1 LFFCYYLD
9 YRLII
14 GQNPVFLQDQARKI
28 WLMTIKIF
36 NSMGRKKEPLQTRL
50 PGKVGLYVCGVTVYD
65 FSHIGHARVMVVFD
79 AIVRHLRARGLA
91 VTYVR
96 NYTDID
102 DKIIRRANELEI
114 SITELTEKYIQA
126 FQEDMGELG
135 IAAPDIEPKAT
146 EHLAEMQVMIGQL
159 IDNGLA
165 YESGGDVYYAVDR
178 FSKYGLLSGKNLA
191 DLVAGS
197 RVDVNT
203 QKNNPL
209 DFVLWKGAK
218 PGEPQWPS
226 PWGPGRPGWH
236 IECSAMSSK
245 YLGESF
251 DIHGGGRDL
260 IFPHHENEIAQSE
273 GASGHDW
280 VRYWLHNGFVN
291 VISDAGEREKMSKSL
306 GNFFTIRDLL
316 KAYRGE
322 VLRVFILNNHYRSPL
337 DFSFG
342 LLNGARGGLDRLY
355 SALDGAANLLGSL
368 PTVTAIDPDAEI
380 GKPLVSAVDKFFA
393 AMDDDFNTPQAVAVL
408 FELAKKLNLVL
419 VEPDGGDKKAVVSEH
434 VRILRGLGAIIGM
447 GQAEPVEHF
456 QFAPQ
461 VNLSTGDAEGEGN
474 LTSEQ
479 IADLISKRAAA
490 RADKDFAESDRIR
503 DELAAKG
510 IALLDSKEGTTWRR
524 N

>member
-1 LFFCYYLD
+1 
-9 YRLII
+9 
-14 GQNPVFLQDQARKI
+14 
-28 WLMTIKIF
+28 MTIQIF
-36 NSMGRKKEPLQTRL
+36 NSLGRKKEPLETL
-50 PGKVGLYVCGVTVYD
+50 VAGKVGIYVCGVTVYD
-65 FSHIGHARVMVVFD
+65 YSHIGHARVMVVFD
-79 AIVRHLRARGLA
+79 TIVRHLKARGFA

-102 DKIIRRANELEI
+102 DKIINRANELSI
-114 SITELTEKYIQA
+114 SIGELTKKYIKA
-126 FQEDMGELG
+126 FQEDMGQLG
-135 IAAPDIEPKAT
+135 MDDPDIEPRAT
-146 EHLAEMQVMIGQL
+146 DHLSEMQSMIEKL
-159 IDNGLA
+159 IANGLA

-178 FSKYGLLSGKNLA
+178 FKKYGLLSGKNLA
-191 DLVAGS
+191 DLVSGA
-197 RVDVNT
+197 RVDINE
-203 QKNNPL
+203 QKQNPL

-291 VISDAGEREKMSKSL
+291 VVSDQGEREKMSKSL

-342 LLNGARGGLDRLY
+342 LLNAARGGLDRIY
-355 SALDGAANLLGSL
+355 SALDGAKKILVSL
-368 PTVTAIDPDAEI
+368 PASVVVTPQSEA
-380 GKPLVSAVDKFFA
+380 GKPLLADVEKFYA
-393 AMDDDFNTPQAVAVL
+393 AMDDDFNTPKAVAVL

-419 VEPDGGDKKAVVSEH
+419 LKPDSEEKRSQVLHHVEV
-434 VRILRGLGAIIGM
+434 LRGLGTILGLA
-447 GQAEPVEHF
+447 QFDPLDHF
-456 QFAPQ
+456 QFAPE
-461 VNLSTGDAEGEGN
+461 VNLTNVDNQDDGDKEAGLST
-474 LTSEQ
+474 EQ
-479 IADLISKRAAA
+479 IEALINRRSVA
-490 RADKDFAESDRIR
+490 RKDKNFAESDRIR
-503 DELAAKG
+503 DELASSG
-510 IALLDSKEGTTWRR
+510 ITVLDSKEGTTWRR

>member
-1 LFFCYYLD
+1 
-9 YRLII
+9 
-14 GQNPVFLQDQARKI
+14 
-28 WLMTIKIF
+28 MTIQIF
-36 NSMGRKKEPLQTRL
+36 NSMGRKKEPLATRE

-79 AIVRHLRARGLA
+79 SIVRHLRARGLA

-102 DKIIRRANELEI
+102 DKIINRANELGVE
-114 SITELTEKYIQA
+114 ITELTEKYIQA
-126 FQEDMGELG
+126 FQEDMGYLG
-135 IAAPDIEPKAT
+135 NIPPDIEPKAT
-146 EHLAEMQVMIGQL
+146 EHLAQMQDMIATL
-159 IDNGLA
+159 IANGIA

-178 FSKYGLLSGKNLA
+178 FKKYGLLSGKNLA
-191 DLVAGS
+191 DLVSGS
-197 RVDVNT
+197 RVEVNT
-203 QKNNPL
+203 QKQNPL

-236 IECSAMSSK
+236 IECSAMSSQ
-245 YLGESF
+245 YLGASF

-322 VLRVFILNNHYRSPL
+322 VLRLFILNSHYRSPL
-337 DFSFG
+337 DFSFT
-342 LLNGARGGLDRLY
+342 LLNAARGGLDRLY
-355 SALDGAANLLGSL
+355 SALEGAEKLLGTLPPLSFVVPEEERDNSL
-368 PTVTAIDPDAEI
+368 VAEI
-380 GKPLVSAVDKFFA
+380 DKFFA
-393 AMDDDFNTPQAVAVL
+393 VMDDDFNTPKAVAVL
-408 FELAKKLNLVL
+408 FELTKKLNLL
-419 VEPDGGDKKAVVSEH
+419 SAKGGGESRAELLNH
-434 VRILRGLGAIIGM
+434 VRIIRGLGAIIGI
-447 GQAEPVEHF
+447 GQGSPVEHF
-456 QFAPQ
+456 QFEPE
-461 VNLSTGDAEGEGN
+461 VNLANVDAAGEVKKGDTA
-474 LTSEQ
+474 LDSQQ
-479 IADLISKRAAA
+479 IETLIAQRAVA
-490 RADKDFAESDRIR
+490 RSNKDFAESDRIR
-503 DELAAKG
+503 DQLAVQG
-510 IALLDSKEGTTWRR
+510 IVLLDSKDGTTWRR

>member
-1 LFFCYYLD
+1 
-9 YRLII
+9 
-14 GQNPVFLQDQARKI
+14 
-28 WLMTIKIF
+28 MTIQIF
-36 NSMGRKKEPLQTRL
+36 NSMGRKKEPLKTRQ

-65 FSHIGHARVMVVFD
+65 YSHIGHARVMVVFD
-79 AIVRHLRARGLA
+79 AIVRHLKARELE

-102 DKIIRRANELEI
+102 DKIIRRANELG
-114 SITELTEKYIQA
+114 ITIGELTNKYIRA
-126 FQEDMGELG
+126 FQEDMAELG
-135 IAAPDIEPKAT
+135 MAPPDIEPRAT
-146 EHLAEMQVMIGQL
+146 DHLEEMQTMISQL
-159 IDNGLA
+159 IANGLA
-165 YESGGDVYYAVDR
+165 YEKGGDVYYAVDR
-178 FSKYGLLSGKNLA
+178 FEKYGLLSGKNLA

-197 RVDVNT
+197 RVDVNS
-203 QKNNPL
+203 QKRNPL

-273 GASGHDW
+273 GSSGHDW

-291 VISDAGEREKMSKSL
+291 VVSDEGEREKMSKSL

-322 VLRVFILNNHYRSPL
+322 VLRVFILNNQYRSPL
-337 DFSFG
+337 DFSFS
-342 LLNGARGGLDRLY
+342 LLNAARGGLDRLY
-355 SALDGAANLLGSL
+355 SALAGAEKALGHL
-368 PTVTAIDPDAEI
+368 PPIETIRPSQEV
-380 GKPLVSAVDKFFA
+380 GKPLGGEVEKFFS

-408 FELAKKLNLVL
+408 FEMVKKLNLVL
-419 VEPDGGDKKAVVSEH
+419 TQPESGEKKAAIIDH
-434 VRILRGLGAIIGM
+434 VRVLRGLGAILGM
-447 GQAEPVEHF
+447 GQGEPSQHF
-456 QFAPQ
+456 QFEPQ
-461 VNLSTGDAEGEGN
+461 VNLATMGEDGQ
-474 LTSEQ
+474 LGEEEALSSEQ
-479 IADLISKRAAA
+479 IEALIVQRSEA
-490 RADKDFAESDRIR
+490 RARKDFAESDRIR
-503 DELAAKG
+503 DELSTQG

>member
-1 LFFCYYLD
+1 
-9 YRLII
+9 
-14 GQNPVFLQDQARKI
+14 
-28 WLMTIKIF
+28 MTIQIF
-36 NSMGRKKEPLQTRL
+36 NSMGRKKEPLETRV
-50 PGKVGLYVCGVTVYD
+50 PGQVGIYVCGVTVYD
-65 FSHIGHARVMVVFD
+65 YSHIGHARVMVVFD
-79 AIVRHLRARGLA
+79 TIVRHLKARGLD

-102 DKIIRRANELEI
+102 DKIIKRANELGIEI
-114 SITELTEKYIQA
+114 GELTEEYIKA
-126 FQEDMGELG
+126 FQDDMGELG
-135 IAAPDIEPKAT
+135 MESPDIEPKAT
-146 EHLAEMQVMIGQL
+146 EHLAEMQEMIGQL
-159 IDNGLA
+159 IKNGLA

-178 FSKYGLLSGKNLA
+178 FKKYGLLSGKNLA

-203 QKNNPL
+203 QKQNPL

-273 GASGHDW
+273 GTYGHDW
-280 VRYWLHNGFVN
+280 VRYWMHNGFVN
-291 VISDAGEREKMSKSL
+291 VVSDAGEREKMSKSL

-355 SALDGAANLLGSL
+355 NALDGAAKYLGSL
-368 PTVTAIDPDAEI
+368 PDVTSVTPESEV
-380 GKPLVSAVDKFFA
+380 GNPLHGDVEKFFKS
-393 AMDDDFNTPQAVAVL
+393 MDDDFNTPQAVAVL
-408 FELAKKLNLVL
+408 FELAKKLNKILL
-419 VEPDGGDKKAVVSEH
+419 AAESSDKKAAVLDH
-434 VRILRGLGAIIGM
+434 VRVMRGLGVVVGLA
-447 GQAEPVEHF
+447 QATPTEHF
-456 QFAPQ
+456 QFKPE
-461 VNLSTGDAEGEGN
+461 VNLDVEDSGSGAGISD
-474 LTSEQ
+474 EQ
-479 IADLISKRAAA
+479 IDLLIENRTKA
-490 RADKDFAESDRIR
+490 RADKNFAESDRIR
-503 DELAAKG
+503 DELVANG
-510 IALLDSKEGTTWRR
+510 ITVLDSKEGTTWRR

>member
-1 LFFCYYLD
+1 
-9 YRLII
+9 
-14 GQNPVFLQDQARKI
+14 
-28 WLMTIKIF
+28 MTIQIF
-36 NSMGRKKEPLQTRL
+36 NSMGRKKEPFQPRV
-50 PGKVGLYVCGVTVYD
+50 PGKVGIYVCGITVYD

-79 AIVRHLRARGLA
+79 TIVRHLRARGLD

-102 DKIIRRANELEI
+102 DKIIKRANELG
-114 SITELTEKYIQA
+114 ITIGELTEKYIKA
-126 FQEDMGELG
+126 FRQDMSELG
-135 IAAPDIEPKAT
+135 MVDPDIEPKAT
-146 EHLAEMQVMIGQL
+146 EHLAEMQTMIAQL

-165 YESGGDVYYAVDR
+165 YESAGDVYYAVDR
-178 FSKYGLLSGKNLA
+178 FKKYGLLSGKNLA

-203 QKNNPL
+203 QKQNPL

-245 YLGESF
+245 YLGDSF

-273 GASGHDW
+273 GTSGHDW

-291 VISDAGEREKMSKSL
+291 VVSDAGEREKMSKSL

-322 VLRVFILNNHYRSPL
+322 VLRVFILNNQYRSPL
-337 DFSFG
+337 DFSFN
-342 LLNGARGGLDRLY
+342 LLNAAKGGLDRLY
-355 SALDGAANLLGSL
+355 SALEGAAKFLGSL
-368 PTVTAIDPDAEI
+368 PTVTAVDPDSEA
-380 GKPLVSAVDKFFA
+380 GKPLAAEVEKFFA
-393 AMDDDFNTPQAVAVL
+393 AMDDDFNTPKALAVL

-419 VEPDGGDKKAVVSEH
+419 TQPANVDKKAAVLDH
-434 VRILRGLGAIIGM
+434 VRVLRGLGAILGM
-447 GQAEPVEHF
+447 AQAEPSEYF
-456 QFAPQ
+456 QFEPEI
-461 VNLSTGDAEGEGN
+461 NLAKVEDEGEAN
-474 LTSEQ
+474 LTPEQ
-479 IADLISKRAAA
+479 IEEFISQRAEA
-490 RADKDFAESDRIR
+490 RLKKDFAESDRIR

-510 IALLDSKEGTTWRR
+510 ITLMDSKDGTTWRR